1 MAVDCE
7 RWVEQLAFRDALCA
21 DSDLRQRY
29 AALKQE
35 LATHHHA
42 NDREV
47 YTAGKADFVYT
58 ALDRRPT

>member
-1 MAVDCE
+1 
-7 RWVEQLAFRDALCA
+7 LAFRDALCA